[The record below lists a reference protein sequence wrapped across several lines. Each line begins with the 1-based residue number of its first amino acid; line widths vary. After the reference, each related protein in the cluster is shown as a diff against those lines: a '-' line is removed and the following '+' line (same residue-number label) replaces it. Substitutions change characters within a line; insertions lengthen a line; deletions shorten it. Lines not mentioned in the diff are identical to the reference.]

1 MTELAA
7 SYWYGVYAWW
17 RRAGLEATDAVTAT
31 LASFNLWLGEAAP
44 KTSDT
49 GASRMREWLAARLA
63 ELVEQGVELTGSP
76 AITIDPAWAEGRYAD
91 EPLGDSETIF
101 QRRWAIS
108 IIEFTA
114 WTLRAEYA
122 ARGEE
127 GLFAEL
133 LAFAG
138 FESADA
144 DRYDAV
150 AMRLGHTVGAIHK
163 AVFDFRTR
171 QREILRAFAGDT
183 LFDLANADSEITALL
198 CAWSAPGTEGAN
210 APLPSVIRSL
220 RPEEVLARAMQSV
233 RMTQTGR
240 GGWQPP
246 TVEEAAR
253 LFPEYEVVSLLGRG
267 GMGAV
272 YKARQIELDRFVAIK
287 LLPLEV
293 SVDRDFGER
302 FRREARAL
310 GKLNHPNI
318 LAVHK
323 FGTTPEGHL
332 YFAMEY
338 VEGANLQQMIRGPGL
353 APMQA
358 LVILGGVC
366 DALAYAHGKGVV
378 HRDIKPAN
386 VMVSVEGHVKV
397 ADFGLAR
404 LTDPTASIEQ
414 AGYTVTGTI
423 IGTLDYMAPEQMRGS
438 IADHRADIYSL
449 GVMLYEMLCREV
461 PRGIFD
467 PPSVRGRRASIAR
480 VGSRGDQG
488 DATAA
493 GAALSIDAGNED
505 RRGGGGQHSLIA
517 ASRAAS
523 GRAFAAGAP
532 CRRRARRKSKA
543 PFWMGVA
550 AVLVSLAATVGYLK
564 WQKNPAVPRE
574 EATGS
579 ANTAEHDATAATTTG
594 GPSKESTAAPQAA
607 ATPKPATADL
617 GAPNTPAPAA
627 PPARTPAPR
636 LHRTDRG
643 SASER
648 PESGSPSRC
657 RSGKPPMPVRSERP
671 SRKGL
676 TI

>member
-1 MTELAA
+1 M
-7 SYWYGVYAWW
+7 
-17 RRAGLEATDAVTAT
+17 
-31 LASFNLWLGEAAP
+31 
-44 KTSDT
+44 
-49 GASRMREWLAARLA
+49 
-63 ELVEQGVELTGSP
+63 ELTGPP
-76 AITIDPAWAEGRYAD
+76 AITIDAAWAEGRYAD
-91 EPLGDSETIF
+91 EPLGDPETIF
-101 QRRWAIS
+101 QRRWAIC

-127 GLFAEL
+127 DLFAEL
-133 LAFAG
+133 LTFAG

-198 CAWSAPGTEGAN
+198 CAWSAPGAEGAN

-220 RPEEVLARAMQSV
+220 RPDEVLARAMQSV

-293 SVDRDFGER
+293 SVDRDFAER

-332 YFAMEY
+332 FFVMEY

-423 IGTLDYMAPEQMRGS
+423 IGTLDYMAPEQMRGGV
-438 IADHRADIYSL
+438 ADHRADIYSL
-449 GVMLYEMLCREV
+449 GVMLYEMLCQEV

-467 PPSVRGRRASIAR
+467 PPSVRVAGMSKRIDHVVTKAMAQQPERRYQSTPEMKSDVAAVASILL
-480 VGSRGDQG
+480 SRPAVPQ
-488 DATAA
+488 
-493 GAALSIDAGNED
+493 
-505 RRGGGGQHSLIA
+505 
-517 ASRAAS
+517 
-523 GRAFAAGAP
+523 
-532 CRRRARRKSKA
+532 
-543 PFWMGVA
+543 GVA
-550 AVLVSLAATVGYLK
+550 APPARPASMPVMSARKSRAPVWMGSAVVFVGLAAMVGYLK
-564 WQKNPAVPRE
+564 WQN
-574 EATGS
+574 
-579 ANTAEHDATAATTTG
+579 NTAALREKQLAPLIPRTTT
-594 GPSKESTAAPQAA
+594 PP
-607 ATPKPATADL
+607 PPR
-617 GAPNTPAPAA
+617 PPAA
-627 PPARTPAPR
+627 RPWKAPPPHKLAPR
-636 LHRTDRG
+636 RTRQ
-643 SASER
+643 R
-648 PESGSPSRC
+648 RL
-657 RSGKPPMPVRSERP
+657 RV
-671 SRKGL
+671 
-676 TI
+676 